1 MEKKINIEIRII
13 EDNKNYLE
21 ERKRLLTDLES
32 NKTHLENKKT
42 IVFTPK
48 VFAKVFTPERIR
60 IIKTLQEKEINSI
73 SHLAEILNRSFEAV
87 DRDIKYLE
95 SMNLLTLIKREKSK
109 IPIIAKKLNFVI

>member
-1 MEKKINIEIRII
+1 MNVENIEIRII
-13 EDNKNYLE
+13 EDNQSYLE
-21 ERKRLLTDLES
+21 ERKKFLTDLES
-32 NKTHLENKKT
+32 NKINLENKKT

-60 IIKTLQEKEINSI
+60 LIKTLQENKIKSI

-95 SMNLLTLIKREKSK
+95 SMNLLTLIKKEKSK